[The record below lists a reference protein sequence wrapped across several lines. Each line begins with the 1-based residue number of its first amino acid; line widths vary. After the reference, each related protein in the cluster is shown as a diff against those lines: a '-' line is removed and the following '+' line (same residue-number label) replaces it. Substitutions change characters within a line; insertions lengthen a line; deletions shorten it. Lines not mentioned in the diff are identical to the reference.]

1 MTAPSVASLQ
11 DPRLRVPRGEEQPR
25 GMGQD
30 VPAPG
35 LELSSLQ
42 GCVEDPAQL
51 SLYPEETET
60 QVVKQAAC
68 SLETGIKYYALS

>member
-1 MTAPSVASLQ
+1 
-11 DPRLRVPRGEEQPR
+11 
-25 GMGQD
+25 MGQD

>member
-11 DPRLRVPRGEEQPR
+11 DPRLGVPRGEEQPR

-35 LELSSLQ
+35 LEISLQ

-60 QVVKQAAC
+60 QVVKEAAC
-68 SLETGIKYYALS
+68 